1 MIKSRKIK
9 TLTLIVSILIL
20 STVHAQSVNNNSL
33 SLRQQGLVALSATA
47 AIGDLPQLKQQL
59 NTALDAGVTINEIK
73 EALTQLYAYCGFPRS
88 LNALNTFKAVLDER
102 KAKGISD
109 AEGKK
114 IVVENNAKDKYEQGR
129 KVLED
134 LTKTPQARPAPGF
147 GEFAPRIDVFLKEHL
162 FADVFAADVLSYQQ
176 RELVTIS
183 ALAAMDGVETQL
195 KSHLAIGKNTGLTD
209 AQLAA
214 VSGIIEKVVNRTQAN
229 KMRGLLSLATKPLI
243 EKDMLVRISEIEV
256 VPEYLDEY
264 LSFAKEVGAT
274 SVREEPG
281 VICIYPMQQKR
292 NKNVFRILEI
302 YTNQEAYQSHIKSA
316 HFQKYKTGTLHMVK
330 SLDLVDMNALDS
342 EEMNLIFEKMKQ
354 LCKRQT

>member
-1 MIKSRKIK
+1 MKYNQHILKAFTVIFIIINVI
-9 TLTLIVSILIL
+9 TLN
-20 STVHAQSVNNNSL
+20 AQSSGDKDSL
-33 SLRQQGLVALSATA
+33 TTAQQALAAVSATT
-47 AIGDLPQLKQQL
+47 AIGDIPQLKQQL

-102 KAKGISD
+102 KEKGISD

-114 IVVENNAKDKYEQGR
+114 IVVENKAKDKYEQGR
-129 KVLED
+129 KVLEN

-147 GEFAPRIDVFLKEHL
+147 GEFAPRIDAFLKEHL

-183 ALAAMDGVETQL
+183 ALAAMDGVEAQL

-209 AQLAA
+209 VQLTA
-214 VSGIIEKVVNRTQAN
+214 VSGIIENLVNRTQAN

-316 HFQKYKTGTLHMVK
+316 HFQKYKKGTLHMVK

-342 EEMNLIFEKMKQ
+342 KEMNLIFKKINNYAN
-354 LCKRQT
+354 